1 MTECLANNAG
11 HIVGARASADVHRD
25 IEGVVG
31 QGCQEIRL
39 QTTDD
44 RNDDARVS
52 ALENFDR
59 GRHSTGRRCGT
70 RSDTEAPAA
79 LDCIGLQRLAQQRFV
94 TDDLPRETGK
104 FVAEGRWPRHG
115 RFAIEQSNAKLG
127 LELSERLAD
136 GLLCPPEVGRGSREP
151 PVINHSEK
159 VA

>member
-1 MTECLANNAG
+1 MTECLTNNAG

-44 RNDDARVS
+44 RNDDAWVS
-52 ALENFDR
+52 ALQRLDS
-59 GRHSTGRRCGT
+59 GRYATGSGGGA
-70 RSDTEAPAA
+70 RSDADATAA

-94 TDDLPRETGK
+94 TDDLPSETGK

-127 LELSERLAD
+127 LQLSERLAD
-136 GLLCPPEVGRGSREP
+136 GLLCSPEVGRGSREP
-151 PVINHSEK
+151 PVIDHSEK